1 MPKKLTNKLL
11 MKTYYNLK
19 LIEEVKQNTYQGIL
33 ADPLAPVE
41 QKALALQDELE
52 LQRLI
57 NIFKE
62 MVEDAVYKT
71 LNEEKSMAD
80 YLKRDPYYK
89 LVKLIHKQQDKLQK
103 KTLKRKIDKKL
114 MN

>member
-1 MPKKLTNKLL
+1 

-19 LIEEVKQNTYQGIL
+19 LIEEIKQNTYQEIL
-33 ADPLAPVE
+33 ADPLGSVE

-57 NIFKE
+57 GILKE
-62 MVEDAVYKT
+62 MVEDACHT
-71 LNEEKSMAD
+71 ILNEEKSMSD
-80 YLKRDPYYK
+80 HLKQDPYYK
-89 LVKLIHKQQDKLQK
+89 LVVLIHKQQDELQK
-103 KTLKRKIDKKL
+103 KPSKRKIDKKL

>member
-1 MPKKLTNKLL
+1 

-19 LIEEVKQNTYQGIL
+19 LIEEIKQNTYQEIL

-57 NIFKE
+57 KIFKE
-62 MVEDAVYKT
+62 MVEEAVYKT

-80 YLKRDPYYK
+80 HLKRDPYYK
-89 LVKLIHKQQDKLQK
+89 LVQLIYKQRDELEK
-103 KTLKRKIDKKL
+103 KPSKVKKIDKKL

>member
-1 MPKKLTNKLL
+1 

-19 LIEEVKQNTYQGIL
+19 LIDEIKQNTYQEIL

-57 NIFKE
+57 KIFKE
-62 MVEDAVYKT
+62 MVEKAAYET
-71 LNEEKSMAD
+71 LNKKKSMTD
-80 YLKRDPYYK
+80 HLKQDPYYK
-89 LVKLIHKQQDKLQK
+89 LVELIHKQKDGLQK
-103 KTLKRKIDKKL
+103 KTPSKKIDKKL

>member
-1 MPKKLTNKLL
+1 MSKKLTNKLL

-19 LIEEVKQNTYQGIL
+19 LIEEIKQNTYEGIL
-33 ADPLAPVE
+33 ADPLGSVE

-57 NIFKE
+57 NILRE
-62 MVEDAVYKT
+62 MVEDAYYEA
-71 LNEEKSMAD
+71 LSEEKTMTD
-80 YLKRDPYYK
+80 YLKEDPYYK
-89 LVKLIHKQQDKLQK
+89 LVEIIHKQNETQK
-103 KTLKRKIDKKL
+103 KTPRKKIDKKL